1 MLLKLLGKLESAA
14 ARPILLRAP
23 ISFQLLT
30 WCLRGKRASSR
41 RNSMAKLTKRI
52 VDAAEAQ
59 GKDYVIWDDEL
70 PGFGLRVFTSGKRSY
85 LIQYR
90 SAGRSRRYTIGQH
103 GVWTPELA
111 RKEAKV
117 QLGRVAQGDNPAEER
132 QLDHK
137 AITVKELC
145 DLYLNDSKAGLILGK
160 GGRPKKSTTI
170 VTDTGRIHRHIL
182 PLIGTRRV
190 KDLVKAD
197 INKVLKDIM
206 AGKTRV
212 SVKTKKLRGK
222 AIVRGGVGTATRTV
236 GLLGG
241 ILTYAMEAGI
251 IETNPAHGIRKPKDR
266 VRNRRL
272 TKSEYRTLGGI
283 LRKAAE
289 DERYQ
294 MTTDIIRQIALTGC
308 RRSEMIKLRWA
319 EADMEA
325 SCLRLVESKEGAST
339 RAIGLPVVEFL
350 ERRWMV
356 KAGSYVFPGQD
367 DDNAFGSF
375 PNHWEKIFRNTSL
388 ADITP
393 HVLRHSF
400 ASIAND
406 LGFTEVTIAAL
417 IGHAKGSVTS
427 KYIHT
432 LDTALIMAA
441 DTISGYIQGLL
452 DGVEFRQTAYALDRD
467 SRKAAL
473 ARFLNGALATDSQED
488 EERRLAA

>member
-1 MLLKLLGKLESAA
+1 
-14 ARPILLRAP
+14 
-23 ISFQLLT
+23 
-30 WCLRGKRASSR
+30 
-41 RNSMAKLTKRI
+41 MAKLTKRV
-52 VDAAEAQ
+52 VDAAEFRE
-59 GKDYVIWDDEL
+59 KDYVIWDDEL
-70 PGFGLRVFTSGKRSY
+70 PGFGLRVFASGKCSY
-85 LIQYR
+85 VIQYR
-90 SAGRSRRYTIGQH
+90 SAGRSRRYTIGLH

-111 RKEAKV
+111 RKEAKI

-145 DLYLNDSKAGLILGK
+145 DLYLTDLKAGLIFGK

-170 VTDTGRIHRHIL
+170 VTDTGRIHRHLI

-197 INKVLKDIM
+197 VNKVLKDIM

-222 AIVRGGVGTATRTV
+222 AIVRGGAGTATRTV

-241 ILTYAMEAGI
+241 ILTYAVEAGI
-251 IETNPAHGIRKPKDR
+251 IEINPAHGIRKPKDN

-272 TKSEYRTLGGI
+272 TEAEYRTLGDT
-283 LRKAAE
+283 LRNAAKNE
-289 DERYQ
+289 KYQ
-294 MTTDIIRQIALTGC
+294 MTVDIIRQIALTGC
-308 RRSEMIKLRWA
+308 RRTEMITLRWI
-319 EADMEA
+319 EADTDA
-325 SCLRLVESKEGAST
+325 SCLRLIDSKEGAST
-339 RAIGLPVVEFL
+339 RPIGLPVVEYL
-350 ERRWMV
+350 ENRKV
-356 KAGSYVFPGQD
+356 DSVGTYVFPGQG

-375 PNHWEKIFRNTSL
+375 PNHWEKIFEDTSL

-417 IGHAKGSVTS
+417 VGHAKGSVTS
-427 KYIHT
+427 RYIHT

-441 DTISGYIQGLL
+441 DTISGYINGLL
-452 DGVEFRQTAYALDRD
+452 DGVEFKQTAYALDRD

-473 ARFLNGALATDSQED
+473 ARFLRKAAGKSDSGIEEQE
-488 EERRLAA
+488 RLAA

>member
-1 MLLKLLGKLESAA
+1 
-14 ARPILLRAP
+14 
-23 ISFQLLT
+23 
-30 WCLRGKRASSR
+30 
-41 RNSMAKLTKRI
+41 MAKLSKRV
-52 VDAAEAQ
+52 VDAAEFRE
-59 GKDYVIWDDEL
+59 KDYVIWDDDL
-70 PGFGLRVFTSGKRSY
+70 PGFGLRVFASGKCSY
-85 LIQYR
+85 VIQYR
-90 SAGRSRRYTIGQH
+90 SAGRSRRYTIGLH

-111 RKEAKV
+111 RKEAKI

-145 DLYLNDSKAGLILGK
+145 DLYLNDLKAGLIMGK
-160 GGRPKKSTTI
+160 GGRPKKPTTI
-170 VTDTGRIHRHIL
+170 VTDTGRIHRHII

-197 INKVLKDIM
+197 VNKVLKDIM

-222 AIVRGGVGTATRTV
+222 AIVRGGAGTATRTV

-241 ILTYAMEAGI
+241 ILTYAVEAGI
-251 IETNPAHGIRKPKDR
+251 IEINPAHGIRKPKDN

-272 TKSEYRTLGGI
+272 TEAEYRTLGDI
-283 LRKAAE
+283 LRNTARNEKY
-289 DERYQ
+289 R
-294 MTTDIIRQIALTGC
+294 MTVDIIRQIALTGC
-308 RRSEMIKLRWA
+308 RRTEMITLRWI
-319 EADMEA
+319 EADTDA
-325 SCLRLVESKEGAST
+325 SCLRLIDSKEGAST
-339 RAIGLPVVEFL
+339 RPIGLPVVEYL
-350 ERRWMV
+350 ENRRV
-356 KAGSYVFPGQD
+356 DAVGTYVFPGQG

-375 PNHWEKIFRNTSL
+375 PNHWEKIFEDTSL

-417 IGHAKGSVTS
+417 VGHSKGSVTS

-441 DTISGYIQGLL
+441 DTISGYINGLL
-452 DGVEFRQTAYALDRD
+452 DGVEFKQTAYALDRD

-473 ARFLNGALATDSQED
+473 ARFLRNAAGERPTEI
-488 EERRLAA
+488 EEESRLAA

>member
-1 MLLKLLGKLESAA
+1 M
-14 ARPILLRAP
+14 P
-23 ISFQLLT
+23 
-30 WCLRGKRASSR
+30 
-41 RNSMAKLTKRI
+41 KLTKRV
-52 VDAAEAQ
+52 VDAADVRD
-59 GKDYVIWDDEL
+59 KDYFIWDDEL
-70 PGFGLRVFTSGKRSY
+70 PGFGLRVFASGKRSY

-90 SAGRSRRYTIGQH
+90 AAGRTRRYTIGLH
-103 GVWTPELA
+103 GIWTPETA
-111 RKEAKV
+111 RQEAKV
-117 QLGRVAQGDNPAEER
+117 QLGRVAHGDNPSEER

-145 DLYLNDSKAGLILGK
+145 DLYLRDLEAGLILGK
-160 GGRPKKSTTI
+160 GGRPKKPTTI
-170 VTDTGRIHRHIL
+170 VTDTGRIQRHII

-190 KDLVKAD
+190 KDLAKAD

-212 SVKTKKLRGK
+212 CVKTKKLRGK
-222 AIVRGGVGTATRTV
+222 AIVRGGAGTATRTV

-241 ILTYAMEAGI
+241 ILTYAVEAGI
-251 IETNPAHGIRKPKDR
+251 IERNPAHGIRKPKDN

-272 TKSEYRTLGGI
+272 TEAEYRTLGEI

-289 DERYQ
+289 DEKYEI
-294 MTTDIIRQIALTGC
+294 TVEIIRQIALTGC
-308 RRSEMIKLRWA
+308 RRTEMITLQW
-319 EADMEA
+319 MEVDTDA
-325 SCLRLVESKEGAST
+325 SCLRLIDSKEGASI
-339 RAIGLPVVEFL
+339 RPIGLPVVEYL
-350 ERRWMV
+350 ENRKTADV
-356 KAGSYVFPGQD
+356 GTYVFPGQG

-375 PNHWEKIFRNTSL
+375 PNHWEKIFEETPL
-388 ADITP
+388 GHITP

-417 IGHAKGSVTS
+417 VGHAKGSVTS

-452 DGVEFRQTAYALDRD
+452 DGVEFKQTAYALDRD

-473 ARFLNGALATDSQED
+473 ARFLRNAVGKDDVPSEMGMP
-488 EERRLAA
+488 LAA

>member
-1 MLLKLLGKLESAA
+1 MP
-14 ARPILLRAP
+14 R
-23 ISFQLLT
+23 
-30 WCLRGKRASSR
+30 
-41 RNSMAKLTKRI
+41 LTKRV
-52 VDAAEAQ
+52 VDAADVRD
-59 GKDYVIWDDEL
+59 KDYFIWDDEL
-70 PGFGLRVFTSGKRSY
+70 PGFGLRVFASGKRSY

-90 SAGRSRRYTIGQH
+90 AAGRTRRYTIGLH
-103 GVWTPELA
+103 GVWTPETA
-111 RKEAKV
+111 RQEAKV
-117 QLGRVAQGDNPAEER
+117 QLGRVAHGDNPSEER

-145 DLYLNDSKAGLILGK
+145 DLYLRDLEAGLILGK
-160 GGRPKKSTTI
+160 GGRPKKPTTI
-170 VTDTGRIHRHIL
+170 VTDTGRIQRHII

-190 KDLVKAD
+190 KDLAKAD

-212 SVKTKKLRGK
+212 CVKTKKLRGK
-222 AIVRGGVGTATRTV
+222 AIVRGGAGTATRTV

-241 ILTYAMEAGI
+241 ILTYAVEAGI
-251 IETNPAHGIRKPKDR
+251 IERNPAHGIRKPKDN

-272 TKSEYRTLGGI
+272 TEAEYRTLGEI

-289 DERYQ
+289 DEKYEI
-294 MTTDIIRQIALTGC
+294 TVEIIRQIALTGC
-308 RRSEMIKLRWA
+308 RRTEMITLQWI
-319 EADMEA
+319 EVDTDA
-325 SCLRLVESKEGAST
+325 SCLRLIDSKEGASI
-339 RAIGLPVVEFL
+339 RPIGLPVVEYL
-350 ERRWMV
+350 ENRKTADV
-356 KAGSYVFPGQD
+356 GTYVFPGQG

-375 PNHWEKIFRNTSL
+375 PNHWEKIFEETPL
-388 ADITP
+388 GHITP

-417 IGHAKGSVTS
+417 VGHAKGSVTS

-452 DGVEFRQTAYALDRD
+452 DGVEFKQTAYALDRD

-473 ARFLNGALATDSQED
+473 ARFLRNAVGKDDVASEMGMP
-488 EERRLAA
+488 LAA